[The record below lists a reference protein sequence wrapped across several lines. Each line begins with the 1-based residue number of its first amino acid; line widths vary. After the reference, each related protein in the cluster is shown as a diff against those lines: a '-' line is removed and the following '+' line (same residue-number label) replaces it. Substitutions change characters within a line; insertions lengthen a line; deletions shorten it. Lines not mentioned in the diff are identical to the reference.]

1 MNCRKSQFWWGILII
16 TVLGFTEGERMD
28 FQTWNYSVLS
38 TSSEKK
44 KERHKQAF
52 VKMYLQ
58 QIYLCWFHHLF
69 FRTVPSGRCIS
80 IHILNLKVQCVASQQ
95 EGHWINPGP
104 GAFLLWSLHV
114 LPVYVRVLTRFS
126 INMHVRQIE
135 NSKFPVGVC
144 E

>member
-16 TVLGFTEGERMD
+16 TGLGFTEGERMD

-44 KERHKQAF
+44 KKDTNKHLSRCICSKYICVGF
-52 VKMYLQ
+52 D
-58 QIYLCWFHHLF
+58 HLF

-104 GAFLLWSLHV
+104 GAWGLSSVEFACSPCICVGSHQVLHKHA
-114 LPVYVRVLTRFS
+114 REA
-126 INMHVRQIE
+126 N
-135 NSKFPVGVC
+135 
-144 E
+144 